1 MAGVKDMIQRVMGD
15 ETGWGPTV
23 KILSLDGKSSNIVS
37 RECMGWTKGR
47 EAQGGQQV
55 RSPGN
60 FPVHIC
66 TC

>member
-1 MAGVKDMIQRVMGD
+1 MMQRVMGD
-15 ETGWGPTV
+15 ERGWGQTV

-47 EAQGGQQV
+47 EAREGQQV

-60 FPVHIC
+60 FTVHIC